1 MKNTLYMLSIII
13 IVTLPVYNCYIKH
26 VKTRTHDYDM
36 YLSVNTH
43 LLLVT
48 RYYSVLFLLL
58 LVAIKPRVTWSPYQK
73 TTPESNW
80 LWQCSIVLGTKHC
93 FQNNRSP
100 SIPIP
105 EVQETHLCP
114 RVLKIE
120 GTLQHCRPLD
130 CHLNE

>member
-1 MKNTLYMLSIII
+1 MNTYNHTYITYMY
-13 IVTLPVYNCYIKH
+13 VHTC
-26 VKTRTHDYDM
+26 THDYDIHTCI
-36 YLSVNTH
+36 YLCTPH
-43 LLLVT
+43 TCYLLLVT

-58 LVAIKPRVTWSPYQK
+58 LVAIKPGVTWSPYQK

-80 LWQCSIVLGTKHC
+80 LWQCSIVLGRKHC

-100 SIPIP
+100 SILIG